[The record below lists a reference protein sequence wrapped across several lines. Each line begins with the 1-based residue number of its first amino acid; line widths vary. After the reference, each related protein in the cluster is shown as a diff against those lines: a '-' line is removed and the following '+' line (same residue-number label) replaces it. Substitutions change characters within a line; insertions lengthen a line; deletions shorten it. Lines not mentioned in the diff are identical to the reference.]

1 MAFYWTAKG
10 NFYAKLWASHAQTVN
25 GTTDSR
31 GSVTTVCLSAGLI
44 LQTRTMCARNGRR
57 EMTAG
62 EKIRKRR
69 LELGITQKD
78 VSRMIGT
85 TGAYV
90 SAVEKQKRGV
100 KKETRLAKFAEA
112 LQCSVN
118 DLKSDV
124 PKGMVDPTNDEFGA
138 VCNCAVRYCLGRR
151 SYMPSLVCRYII
163 SLLPELTE
171 KTLDCFERDIAE
183 RKRTGFDF
191 GDSCDYETWD
201 AFYKAVC
208 GEIEGRKDNG

>member
-1 MAFYWTAKG
+1 M
-10 NFYAKLWASHAQTVN
+10 
-25 GTTDSR
+25 TT
-31 GSVTTVCLSAGLI
+31 
-44 LQTRTMCARNGRR
+44 
-57 EMTAG
+57 G

-78 VSRMIGT
+78 VAKMIGT
-85 TGAYV
+85 TNAYV
-90 SAVEKQKRGV
+90 SAVEKQKRDV

-112 LQCSVN
+112 LKCSVN

-124 PKGMVDPTNDEFGA
+124 PKGMVDPTNDDFGA
-138 VCNCAVRYCLGRR
+138 VCNCAVCYCLGRR
-151 SYMPSLVCRYII
+151 SYMPSFVCGYITP
-163 SLLPELTE
+163 LLPELTD

-201 AFYKAVC
+201 TFYKAVC
-208 GEIEGRKDNG
+208 KEIERRKP

>member
-1 MAFYWTAKG
+1 
-10 NFYAKLWASHAQTVN
+10 
-25 GTTDSR
+25 
-31 GSVTTVCLSAGLI
+31 
-44 LQTRTMCARNGRR
+44 
-57 EMTAG
+57 MTAG

-78 VSRMIGT
+78 VATMIGT
-85 TGAYV
+85 TNAYV
-90 SAVEKQKRGV
+90 SAVEKQKRDV

-112 LQCSVN
+112 LQCSAN

-124 PKGMVDPTNDEFGA
+124 PKGMVDPTNDDFGA

-151 SYMPSLVCRYII
+151 SYTPNLVCRYITP
-163 SLLPELTE
+163 LLPELTD

-191 GDSCDYETWD
+191 GDSCDCETWD

-208 GEIEGRKDNG
+208 KEIEGREHGSQTD

>member
-1 MAFYWTAKG
+1 
-10 NFYAKLWASHAQTVN
+10 
-25 GTTDSR
+25 
-31 GSVTTVCLSAGLI
+31 
-44 LQTRTMCARNGRR
+44 
-57 EMTAG
+57 MTAG

-78 VSRMIGT
+78 VARMIGT
-85 TGAYV
+85 TNAYV

-112 LQCSVN
+112 LKCSVN

-124 PKGMVDPTNDEFGA
+124 PKGMVDSTNDDFGA
-138 VCNCAVRYCLGRR
+138 VCNCAVRYCLSRQ
-151 SYMPSLVCRYII
+151 SYMPSLVCGYIAP
-163 SLLPELTE
+163 LLPKLTDR
-171 KTLDCFERDIAE
+171 TLDCFERDIAE
-183 RKRTGFDF
+183 RKKTSFDF

-208 GEIEGRKDNG
+208 KEIEGRKEQ

>member
-1 MAFYWTAKG
+1 
-10 NFYAKLWASHAQTVN
+10 
-25 GTTDSR
+25 
-31 GSVTTVCLSAGLI
+31 
-44 LQTRTMCARNGRR
+44 
-57 EMTAG
+57 MTAG
-62 EKIRKRR
+62 EKIRKRG

-78 VSRMIGT
+78 VARMIGT
-85 TGAYV
+85 TSSYV

-112 LQCSVN
+112 LQCSVD
-118 DLKSDV
+118 DLRSDA
-124 PKGMVDPTNDEFGA
+124 PKGMVDTASDDFGS

-151 SYMPSLVCRYII
+151 SYMPSLVCGYITP
-163 SLLPELTE
+163 LLPKLTD

-183 RKRTGFDF
+183 RKRTSFDF

-208 GEIEGRKDNG
+208 KEIEGRKSDGSQTD

>member
-1 MAFYWTAKG
+1 M
-10 NFYAKLWASHAQTVN
+10 
-25 GTTDSR
+25 
-31 GSVTTVCLSAGLI
+31 
-44 LQTRTMCARNGRR
+44 
-57 EMTAG
+57 
-62 EKIRKRR
+62 
-69 LELGITQKD
+69 
-78 VSRMIGT
+78 

-100 KKETRLAKFAEA
+100 KKETRLAKFAED
-112 LQCSVN
+112 LKCSVD
-118 DLKSDV
+118 DLRSDV
-124 PKGMVDPTNDEFGA
+124 PKSMVDPANDDFGA

-163 SLLPELTE
+163 SLLPELTD

-208 GEIEGRKDNG
+208 NEIERRKGDGNQTD

>member
-1 MAFYWTAKG
+1 M
-10 NFYAKLWASHAQTVN
+10 
-25 GTTDSR
+25 TT
-31 GSVTTVCLSAGLI
+31 
-44 LQTRTMCARNGRR
+44 
-57 EMTAG
+57 G

-78 VSRMIGT
+78 VARMIGT
-85 TGAYV
+85 TNSYV
-90 SAVEKQKRGV
+90 SAVEKQKRSV
-100 KKETRLAKFAEA
+100 KKETRLEKFAEA

-118 DLKSDV
+118 DLKSDAQ
-124 PKGMVDPTNDEFGA
+124 KGMVAPTNDDFGA

-151 SYMPSLVCRYII
+151 SYMPSLVCGYII
-163 SLLPELTE
+163 SLLPELTD

-191 GDSCDYETWD
+191 GDSCDYETWN

-208 GEIEGRKDNG
+208 KEIEGRKHGSQTD

>member
-1 MAFYWTAKG
+1 M
-10 NFYAKLWASHAQTVN
+10 
-25 GTTDSR
+25 TT
-31 GSVTTVCLSAGLI
+31 
-44 LQTRTMCARNGRR
+44 
-57 EMTAG
+57 G

-78 VSRMIGT
+78 VARMIGT
-85 TGAYV
+85 TNAYV

-112 LQCSVN
+112 LECSVN
-118 DLKSDV
+118 DLKPDT
-124 PKGMVDPTNDEFGA
+124 PKCMVDPTNDDLGA

-151 SYMPSLVCRYII
+151 SYMPSLICGYITP
-163 SLLPELTE
+163 LMPELTD

-191 GDSCDYETWD
+191 GDSWDYETWD
-201 AFYKAVC
+201 VFYKAVC
-208 GEIEGRKDNG
+208 KEIERRKSNE

>member
-1 MAFYWTAKG
+1 
-10 NFYAKLWASHAQTVN
+10 
-25 GTTDSR
+25 
-31 GSVTTVCLSAGLI
+31 
-44 LQTRTMCARNGRR
+44 
-57 EMTAG
+57 MTAG

-78 VSRMIGT
+78 VARMIGT
-85 TGAYV
+85 TSAYV

-100 KKETRLAKFAEA
+100 NKETWLAKFAEA
-112 LQCSVN
+112 LECSVD
-118 DLKSDV
+118 DLRSDA
-124 PKGMVDPTNDEFGA
+124 PKGMVDTASDDFGS

-151 SYMPSLVCRYII
+151 SYMPSLICRYII
-163 SLLPELTE
+163 SLLPELTD
-171 KTLDCFERDIAE
+171 KTLECFERDIAE

-208 GEIEGRKDNG
+208 NEIERRKGNGSQTD